1 MRRPGRTRTAAPPR
15 TPHYTPPMLTISRRQ
30 GERLL
35 IGDDIVVEIVEVS
48 GGTVRLGITAPKE
61 RRIYREEL
69 WEQIKREN
77 EAAARADFSAPS
89 APAAPPD
96 QG

>member
-1 MRRPGRTRTAAPPR
+1 
-15 TPHYTPPMLTISRRQ
+15 MLTISRRQ
-30 GERLL
+30 GERIL

-69 WEQIKREN
+69 WEQIKQEN
-77 EAAARADFSAPS
+77 EAAAQGDFKASVE
-89 APAAPPD
+89 PPD
-96 QG
+96 RG

>member
-1 MRRPGRTRTAAPPR
+1 
-15 TPHYTPPMLTISRRQ
+15 MLTISRRQ
-30 GERLL
+30 GERIL

-48 GGTVRLGITAPKE
+48 GGSVRLGITAPKE

-69 WEQIKREN
+69 WEQIKQEN
-77 EAAARADFSAPS
+77 EAAARGDFSAP
-89 APAAPPD
+89 AEPPG

>member
-1 MRRPGRTRTAAPPR
+1 
-15 TPHYTPPMLTISRRQ
+15 MLTISRRQ
-30 GERLL
+30 GERIL

-48 GGTVRLGITAPKE
+48 GGNVRLGITAPKE

-77 EAAARADFSAPS
+77 EAAARGDFS